1 MQPHVTEAEVH
12 ELVELAARSTDGLA
26 ASRKWVVSPAVCRRY
41 LAAGAS
47 AGAPGATAVLPFLL
61 RSARWRDEEVVD
73 AMLEDRAL
81 VSFERSLREAMLYD
95 VWNDAS
101 GRPLLV
107 ERVGAWDLARLTRL
121 VDEWPEQVI
130 RAHILVNER
139 IRVQLDAHADGRASA
154 AGGPAGLDERRAVL
168 VFDLQGLG
176 MAHLAR
182 PSLLRLFGKPDP
194 NPKPNPDPNPNANP
208 NPNPNPKQRLARVP
222 DVRATER
229 RGHAVDEA

>member
-1 MQPHVTEAEVH
+1 MQPHVTEAEVQ
-12 ELVELAARSTDGLA
+12 ELVELAVRSTDGLA

-47 AGAPGATAVLPFLL
+47 AGVPGATAVLPFLL
-61 RSARWRDEEVVD
+61 RSARWRDEEAVD

-95 VWNDAS
+95 VWNDSS

-121 VDEWPEQVI
+121 VDESPEQVI

-139 IRVQLDAHADGRASA
+139 IRVQIDADVDGRASA
-154 AGGPAGLDERRAVL
+154 AGGPPALADRRAVL

-182 PSLLRLFGKPDP
+182 PSLLRLFGKPHP
-194 NPKPNPDPNPNANP
+194 SPKP
-208 NPNPNPKQRLARVP
+208 NPNPNPDPNSCLSLDLSP
-222 DVRATER
+222 TLTLTWLWS
-229 RGHAVDEA
+229 

>member
-1 MQPHVTEAEVH
+1 MH

-61 RSARWRDEEVVD
+61 RSARWRDEEAVD

-95 VWNDAS
+95 VWNDSS

-121 VDEWPEQVI
+121 VDESPEEVI
-130 RAHILVNER
+130 RAHVLVNER
-139 IRVQLDAHADGRASA
+139 IRVQLDADADADGRASA
-154 AGGPAGLDERRAVL
+154 AGGPTDRRAVL

-182 PSLLRLFGKPDP
+182 PSLLRLFGKPIP
-194 NPKPNPDPNPNANP
+194 NPKPNPNPNADAYPYPNPKPNPNNPNPNPNANP
-208 NPNPNPKQRLARVP
+208 NANPNPIPNPIPNQ
-222 DVRATER
+222 VR
-229 RGHAVDEA
+229 